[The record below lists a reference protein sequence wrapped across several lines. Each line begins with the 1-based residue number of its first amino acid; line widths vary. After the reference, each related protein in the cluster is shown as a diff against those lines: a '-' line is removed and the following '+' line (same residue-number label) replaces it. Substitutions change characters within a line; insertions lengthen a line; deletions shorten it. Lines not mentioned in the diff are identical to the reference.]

1 MSCFWQAVAS
11 VRTDAGPSNLMGNFC
26 QLFFGNCHARGKR
39 NSARGGGS
47 KRLQPKVN
55 GEGLCIERYRHSK
68 NDISPLIKPTHI
80 VHATA
85 ARYR

>member
-1 MSCFWQAVAS
+1 MLVPVISWVIS
-11 VRTDAGPSNLMGNFC
+11 VI
-26 QLFFGNCHARGKR
+26 QLFFGNCHTGGKR

-47 KRLQPKVN
+47 KRLHPKVN

>member
-1 MSCFWQAVAS
+1 MQEESDNS
-11 VRTDAGPSNLMGNFC
+11 V
-26 QLFFGNCHARGKR
+26 
-39 NSARGGGS
+39 RGGGS
-47 KRLQPKVN
+47 KRLHPKVN

-80 VHATA
+80 VLATA